1 MNILWFL
8 SVWALFFGGSF
19 LVARAET
26 AKRKHAELLRQ
37 MEEEQITVRRFRSLK
52 AQ

>member
-8 SVWALFFGGSF
+8 SVWAIFFGGG
-19 LVARAET
+19 LLAVRAENT
-26 AKRKHAELLRQ
+26 KRKYAELLRRQ
-37 MEEEQITVRRFRSLK
+37 EEEQITVRRFRSLK